1 MIADAGQ
8 LITRFGE
15 EKGSRPRVRGTD
27 WGLSRCVVLRLFT
40 LDCAPLDPAAVPSAT
55 ASVSSSL

>member
-27 WGLSRCVVLRLFT
+27 GALPMRRAP
-40 LDCAPLDPAAVPSAT
+40 APL
-55 ASVSSSL
+55 L